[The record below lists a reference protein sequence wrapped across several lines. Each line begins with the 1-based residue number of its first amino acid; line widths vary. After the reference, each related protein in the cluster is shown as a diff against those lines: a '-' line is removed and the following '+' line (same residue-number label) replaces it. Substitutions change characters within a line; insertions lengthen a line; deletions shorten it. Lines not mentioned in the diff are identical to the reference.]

1 MRPFRI
7 PYLILSSCLLL
18 PIAIGILS
26 CSPSYKQMQSAPDSY
41 RDADVNVL
49 QKFKPAFTVALYN
62 TTVDVVGNHLSGLL
76 LIKKMPDSS
85 TRMVFS
91 NEMGF
96 SFFDFEFKPDGDFK
110 VYSIMKKLNK
120 KSVIKTLQH
129 DFELVLMNNLNNSKA
144 FVKTNEGLIY
154 FIFPQNKGF
163 NYYITNQTG
172 SELVRMERA
181 SNKKTIVEAVMQNYQ
196 NGIPDTIGISHKTF
210 EFNIGLKR
218 IER

>member
-1 MRPFRI
+1 MRPFWI

-18 PIAIGILS
+18 MLG
-26 CSPSYKQMQSAPDSY
+26 CSPAHRQMQSAS
-41 RDADVNVL
+41 ADIASL

-62 TTVDVVGNHLSGLL
+62 TTVDVMGYHLSGLL

-96 SFFDFEFKPDGDFK
+96 SFFDFEFASDGKFK
-110 VYSIMKKLNK
+110 VYSIIKKMKKR
-120 KSVIKTLQH
+120 SVIKTLQH
-129 DFELVLMNNLNNSKA
+129 DFELILMNNLDHSKA
-144 FVKTNEGLIY
+144 FVKTDKGLTY
-154 FIFPQNKGF
+154 FIFPQFKGF

-172 SELVRMERA
+172 DELVRLERA
-181 SNKKTIVEAVMQNYQ
+181 SNKKPIVEAVMKNYI
-196 NGIPDTIGISHKTF
+196 NGVPDTIGISHKTF
-210 EFNIGLKR
+210 EFNMGLKR

>member
-7 PYLILSSCLLL
+7 PYLILSSCLLFV
-18 PIAIGILS
+18 LS
-26 CSPSYKQMQSAPDSY
+26 CSPSYKQMQSAK
-41 RDADVNVL
+41 ADINVL

-76 LIKKMPDSS
+76 LIKKMADSS

-96 SFFDFEFKPDGDFK
+96 SFFDFEFKPDGEFK
-110 VYSIMKKLNK
+110 VYSIMQKLNK

-129 DFELVLMNNLNNSKA
+129 DFELILMNNLDTSKA
-144 FVKTNEGLIY
+144 IVKANEGLTY
-154 FIFPQNKGF
+154 FIFPQGKGF
-163 NYYITNQTG
+163 NYYITNQSG
-172 SELVRMERA
+172 SELVRMERS
-181 SNKKTIVEAVMQNYQ
+181 SNKKTIVEAVMKNYQ
-196 NGIPDTIGISHKTF
+196 NGVPDTIGISHKTF

>member
-7 PYLILSSCLLL
+7 PYLILSSCLLFV
-18 PIAIGILS
+18 LS
-26 CSPSYKQMQSAPDSY
+26 CSPSYKQMQSAV
-41 RDADVNVL
+41 ADVNVL
-49 QKFKPAFTVALYN
+49 QKFKPNFTVALYN

-96 SFFDFEFKPDGDFK
+96 GFFDFEFKPDGNFK

-129 DFELVLMNNLNNSKA
+129 DFELILMNNLDNSKVS
-144 FVKTNEGLIY
+144 VKTKDGLTY
-154 FIFPQNKGF
+154 FIYPQSKGY
-163 NYYITNQTG
+163 NYYITNQSG
-172 SELVRMERA
+172 NELVRMERA
-181 SNKKTIVEAVMQNYQ
+181 SNKKTIVEAVIGNFGKVQNFAKVA
-196 NGIPDTIGISHKTF
+196 PDTIGISHKTF

>member
-1 MRPFRI
+1 MHLFRI
-7 PYLILSSCLLL
+7 PYLILSSSLLF
-18 PIAIGILS
+18 ILS
-26 CSPSYKQMQSAPDSY
+26 CSPAHQQMQSAA
-41 RDADVNVL
+41 ADVNLL

-96 SFFDFEFKPDGDFK
+96 SFFDFEFAADGSFK
-110 VYSIMKKLNK
+110 VYSIIKKLNK

-129 DFELVLMNNLNNSKA
+129 DFELILMNNLDNSKA
-144 FVKTNEGLIY
+144 SVRTKDGVTY
-154 FIFPQNKGF
+154 FIFPQSKGF
-163 NYYITNQTG
+163 NYYITNQSG
-172 SELVRMERA
+172 DELVRLERA
-181 SNKKTIVEAVMQNYQ
+181 SNKKTIVEAVMKNYI

>member
-1 MRPFRI
+1 MRLFRI
-7 PYLILSSCLLL
+7 IYLISGSALLL
-18 PIAIGILS
+18 LACTPA
-26 CSPSYKQMQSAPDSY
+26 YKQMQSTT
-41 RDADVNVL
+41 ADVSVL
-49 QKFKPAFTVALYN
+49 QKYKPAFTVALYN

-110 VYSIMKKLNK
+110 VYSIMKKLDK
-120 KSVIKTLQH
+120 KSVIKTLRH
-129 DFELVLMNNLNNSKA
+129 DFELILMNNPDVSQA
-144 FVKTNEGLIY
+144 IVKTNEGLIY
-154 FIFPQNKGF
+154 FIFPQAKGF

-172 SELVRMERA
+172 DELVRMERA
-181 SNKKTIVEAVMQNYQ
+181 SNKKTIVEAVMKNYS

>member
-1 MRPFRI
+1 MLPFRI
-7 PYLILSSCLLL
+7 PYLILSSCLL
-18 PIAIGILS
+18 IISG
-26 CSPSYKQMQSAPDSY
+26 CSPAHRQMQSAT
-41 RDADVNVL
+41 ADISIL

-62 TTVDVVGNHLSGLL
+62 TAVDVMGNHLSGLL

-96 SFFDFEFKPDGDFK
+96 TFFDFEFAANGSFK
-110 VYSIMKKLNK
+110 VYSIIKKLDK
-120 KSVIKTLQH
+120 RSVIETLQH
-129 DFELVLMNNLNNSKA
+129 DFELILMNRMDNSKA
-144 FVKTNEGLIY
+144 SVKTANGLIY
-154 FIFPQNKGF
+154 FIFPQSKGF

-172 SELVRMERA
+172 DELVRMERA
-181 SNKKTIVEAVMQNYQ
+181 SNKKTIVEAVMKNYSA

>member
-1 MRPFRI
+1 MRPYRI
-7 PYLILSSCLLL
+7 PYLILSSCLL

-26 CSPSYKQMQSAPDSY
+26 CSPSYKQMQSAA
-41 RDADVNVL
+41 ADVNLL
-49 QKFKPAFTVALYN
+49 QKFKPVFTVALYN

-96 SFFDFEFKPDGDFK
+96 SFFDFEFKADGDFK

-129 DFELVLMNNLNNSKA
+129 DFELVLMNNLDNSKA
-144 FVKTNEGLIY
+144 VVKTNEGMIY
-154 FIFPQNKGF
+154 FIFPQTKGF
-163 NYYITNQTG
+163 NYYITNQNV
-172 SELVRMERA
+172 SELIRMERA
-181 SNKKTIVEAVMQNYQ
+181 SPKKTIVEAVMKNYQ
-196 NGIPDTIGISHKTF
+196 NGMPDTIGISHKTF
-210 EFNIGLKR
+210 EFNIGLKK

>member
-1 MRPFRI
+1 MLPLPMR
-7 PYLILSSCLLL
+7 YLPLINGLIFMLGCVA
-18 PIAIGILS
+18 PH
-26 CSPSYKQMQSAPDSY
+26 KQMQTAT
-41 RDADVNVL
+41 ADISIL

-85 TRMVFS
+85 TRMVFT

-96 SFFDFEFKPDGDFK
+96 TFFDFEFTADGKFK
-110 VYSIMKKLNK
+110 VYSIIKKMNK
-120 KSVIKTLQH
+120 RSIIKTLQH
-129 DFELVLMNNLNNSKA
+129 DFELVLMSRLDNSSASVKVNN
-144 FVKTNEGLIY
+144 GLTY
-154 FIFPQNKGF
+154 FIFPQAKGF
-163 NYYITNQTG
+163 NYYITGNAG
-172 SELVRMERA
+172 EELVRMERV
-181 SNKKTIVEAVMQNYQ
+181 SNKKTVVEAVMKNYS

>member
-1 MRPFRI
+1 MRLFRI
-7 PYLILSSCLLL
+7 TYLILSSCLLVV
-18 PIAIGILS
+18 LS
-26 CSPSYKQMQSAPDSY
+26 CSPSYKQMQSAA
-41 RDADVNVL
+41 ADVNVL

-76 LIKKMPDSS
+76 LIKKMPDSC

-96 SFFDFEFKPDGDFK
+96 SFFDFEFKTDGDFK

-129 DFELVLMNNLNNSKA
+129 DFELILMNNLDNSKA
-144 FVKTNEGLIY
+144 VIKTREGLNY
-154 FIFPQNKGF
+154 FIFPQSKGY
-163 NYYITNQTG
+163 NYYITNPSG
-172 SELVRMERA
+172 NELVRMERA
-181 SNKKTIVEAVMQNYQ
+181 SNKKTIVEAVMKNYL

-210 EFNIGLKR
+210 EYC
-218 IER
+218 

>member
-1 MRPFRI
+1 MLPSRI
-7 PYLILSSCLLL
+7 PYLILSSCLLIML
-18 PIAIGILS
+18 ACTPVH
-26 CSPSYKQMQSAPDSY
+26 KQMQSAN
-41 RDADVNVL
+41 ADINLL

-62 TTVDVVGNHLSGLL
+62 TSVDVMGNHLSGLL

-96 SFFDFEFKPDGDFK
+96 SFFDFEFAADGQFK
-110 VYSIMKKLNK
+110 VYSITKQMNK

-129 DFELVLMNNLNNSKA
+129 DFELILMNNMDLSKA
-144 FVKTNEGLIY
+144 SVRTKDGLLY
-154 FIFPQNKGF
+154 FIFPQTKGF
-163 NYYITNQTG
+163 NYYITNNDV

-181 SNKKTIVEAVMQNYQ
+181 SNKKAIVEAVMKNYV

>member
-1 MRPFRI
+1 M
-7 PYLILSSCLLL
+7 
-18 PIAIGILS
+18 LS
-26 CSPSYKQMQSAPDSY
+26 CSPAHQQMQSAN
-41 RDADVNVL
+41 ADVSLL

-96 SFFDFEFKPDGDFK
+96 TFFDFEFAADGHFK
-110 VYSIMKKLNK
+110 VYSIIKKLDK
-120 KSVIKTLQH
+120 RSVIKTLQH
-129 DFELVLMNNLNNSKA
+129 DFELILMNGMDNPKTS
-144 FVKTNEGLIY
+144 VKTANGHIY
-154 FIFPQNKGF
+154 FIFPQTKGF
-163 NYYITNQTG
+163 NYYITNSKG
-172 SELVRMERA
+172 DELVRMERA
-181 SNKKTIVEAVMQNYQ
+181 ANKKTIVEAVMKNYIG
-196 NGIPDTIGISHKTF
+196 GIPDTIGISHKTF